1 MFTHSITSKQTIL
14 FVSDVSYHPFKVK
27 DDNFFHTRFSSE
39 CREQVDIMKLRRNMV
54 IVAEAL
60 ARFIYNLTDKVRQTS
75 ESQ

>member
-1 MFTHSITSKQTIL
+1 MFTHCITSKQTIL

-27 DDNFFHTRFSSE
+27 DANSFHTRFSSE
-39 CREQVDIMKLRRNMV
+39 CREQVDIMKLRRNVV